1 MRDGY
6 SIRLTLCT
14 LLRTVHSVL
23 VLIGSFLRL
32 AMHFFQAGVAVD
44 GRRREI
50 PGAVQGEQVAALM
63 EDKRLQGFSTL
74 ELAKDSV
81 EQGSYRL
88 RALRGR
94 GSLACEFDGKTRD
107 AEQVPHVLI
116 VAALVKCQQ
125 GRVFQANML
134 KADMSVAAEINC
146 HVGAQID
153 CHIGSRRGT
162 RRPGCGGESAM
173 RFGLVGG

>member
-1 MRDGY
+1 MY
-6 SIRLTLCT
+6 SAS
-14 LLRTVHSVL
+14 HSSQCL

-88 RALRGR
+88 RLYGVEDLSHVSVRR
-94 GSLACEFDGKTRD
+94 NTRN
-107 AEQVPHVLI
+107 AEQVPHVVI
-116 VAALVKCQQ
+116 VAALLNASRE
-125 GRVFQANML
+125 GSFSANML

-146 HVGAQID
+146 HVGAQIE

-162 RRPGCGGESAM
+162 RRPGWVAS
-173 RFGLVGG
+173 RR